1 MHDFKIEQYFEI
13 VDRLQ
18 GLNSLGEIRA
28 QCGKISESLGF
39 DHYIFGSFFPQTMG
53 DIVTV
58 DGFPSEWRAQY
69 QQANYIDVDPTVLH
83 CMVETSPLLWREIKR
98 EKTPSGKAAS
108 ALMEEAASYGLR
120 DGISMPVHGAG
131 AEAGMISFVSN
142 NPLQFNE
149 ISLPLIRM
157 VSQSVHEQLKH
168 VTVGQKFSDSDLTG
182 REGECLKW
190 TAVGK
195 TSWEISKIL
204 GVSESTVIFHLKNAI
219 KKMGVSNRPQAVAKA
234 VALAKIKLF

>member
-1 MHDFKIEQYFEI
+1 MHDFEINQYFEV

-18 GLNSLGEIRA
+18 GLDSLERIRS
-28 QCGKISESLGF
+28 QCGNIAELLGF
-39 DHYIFGSFFPQTMG
+39 DHYIFGSFFPQIG
-53 DIVTV
+53 EIVTV
-58 DGFPSEWRAQY
+58 DGFPSEWRVQY
-69 QQANYIDVDPTVLH
+69 QKSNYIDVDPTVLH
-83 CMVETSPLLWREIKR
+83 CMVETSPLLWRNIKN
-98 EKTPSGKAAS
+98 EKSASGKAAS
-108 ALMEEAASYGLR
+108 ALMEEAASFGLR

-142 NPLQFNE
+142 NRLCVNNV
-149 ISLPLIRM
+149 SMALVRM
-157 VSQSVHEQLKH
+157 VSQSVHEQLKQ
-168 VTVGQKFSDSDLTG
+168 VSVGQKFSDSDLTS
-182 REGECLKW
+182 RESECLKW

>member
-1 MHDFKIEQYFEI
+1 MHDFKIDQYFEI

-18 GLNSLGEIRA
+18 GLDSLGEISA
-28 QCGKISESLGF
+28 QCGSIAETLGF
-39 DHYIFGSFFPQTMG
+39 DHYIFGSFFPQIG
-53 DIVTV
+53 DIVSV
-58 DGFPSEWRAQY
+58 DGFPPEWRQQY
-69 QQANYIDVDPTVLH
+69 QNANYIDIDPTVLH
-83 CMVETSPLLWREIKR
+83 CMVETSPLLWRDIKN
-98 EKTPSGKAAS
+98 EKSPSGKAAS
-108 ALMEEAASYGLR
+108 ALMEEAASFGLC

-142 NPLQFNE
+142 NRLCVNE
-149 ISLPLIRM
+149 VSMPLIRM
-157 VSQSVHEQLKH
+157 VSQSLHEQLKH
-168 VTVGQKFSDSDLTG
+168 VTVGRKFTDNDLTG
-182 REGECLKW
+182 RESECLKW